1 MYIRATLKH
10 SLGSFCGDP
19 PELLKLIVYC
29 GADFAGDTRA
39 SKSTSGCYIAL
50 VGPNAFMPLSSLCKK
65 QTVVSHSSTESEI
78 IAMEVALCSEVIH
91 ILPETNKCAHDTNE
105 QMPRTMQSTYLDA
118 HTRTSHPFGKRQA
131 CSHSQRQSSTQANH
145 RSRPGTAVPLRTTE
159 ITYPPEAETV
169 CNSLKQ
175 SQDPGPP
182 PIQ

>member
-1 MYIRATLKH
+1 
-10 SLGSFCGDP
+10 
-19 PELLKLIVYC
+19 
-29 GADFAGDTRA
+29 
-39 SKSTSGCYIAL
+39 
-50 VGPNAFMPLSSLCKK
+50 
-65 QTVVSHSSTESEI
+65 
-78 IAMEVALCSEVIH
+78 MEVALCSEVIH

-169 CNSLKQ
+169 CSSLKG

-182 PIQ
+182 PLQEYISPLTRLRPVTQMPSPEPVILQSAETIQCPGSMTVMSKLSPAMRPTASPETTSKNDTTKCPFKVRDTEVGLLAA